1 VNTATLRHQKKGR
14 CVGTHCAAIKPG
26 KTTAEN
32 RIVRQLSRAKHRR
45 DLFMSKNAEGQ
56 SPTRPVWGTVHYVE
70 HGYSLPR
77 TTIYQGI
84 KDGLIESRV
93 VGVTPDKRG
102 RRVIRLESVDEF
114 IRRSPSQSSSKMR
127 RAMAK
132 LAKASVVSKRIA
144 KLSRRRGKRG
154 AR

>member
-1 VNTATLRHQKKGR
+1 
-14 CVGTHCAAIKPG
+14 
-26 KTTAEN
+26 
-32 RIVRQLSRAKHRR
+32 
-45 DLFMSKNAEGQ
+45 MSKNAEGQ

>member
-1 VNTATLRHQKKGR
+1 
-14 CVGTHCAAIKPG
+14 
-26 KTTAEN
+26 
-32 RIVRQLSRAKHRR
+32 
-45 DLFMSKNAEGQ
+45 MSKNAEGQ
-56 SPTRPVWGTVHYVE
+56 SPIRPVWGTVHYVE

-114 IRRSPSQSSSKMR
+114 IR
-127 RAMAK
+127 A
-132 LAKASVVSKRIA
+132 LAEPIVVEDATRNGEAREGI
-144 KLSRRRGKRG
+144 SRFKTHRQAQPQTWEARG
-154 AR
+154 AMKTSQFWYQNKGKSNKPIAATRKH